1 MILTLDDIDLKII
14 NRGDKRLIGM
24 ILGGQNSS
32 LNLSKSSIK
41 VTHSSTTIVL
51 IRSNGFKSGQHELNR
66 LTRWSISCK
75 ALKIKIIKL

>member
-66 LTRWSISCK
+66 LTGWSKSCK